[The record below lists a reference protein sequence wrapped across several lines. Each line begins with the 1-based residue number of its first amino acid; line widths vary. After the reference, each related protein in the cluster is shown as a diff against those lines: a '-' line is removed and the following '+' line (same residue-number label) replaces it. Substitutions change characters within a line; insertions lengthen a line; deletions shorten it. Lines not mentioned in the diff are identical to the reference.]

1 MTGSIN
7 NNILITISIV
17 YFTHSLIHSLTHS
30 LIVPNDSIN
39 DCALDDNEASK
50 GLGYFNK
57 LITSESVTDTV
68 QLDTYGNIVSM
79 PYSQCKNE

>member
-1 MTGSIN
+1 MTGSID
-7 NNILITISIV
+7 NNILITIGIV
-17 YFTHSLIHSLTHS
+17 YFIHSFTHS

-39 DCALDDNEASK
+39 DCASDDNEASK

-79 PYSQCKNE
+79 PYSQCNNE

>member
-7 NNILITISIV
+7 DNILITIGIV
-17 YFTHSLIHSLTHS
+17 HFIHSLIHS

-39 DCALDDNEASK
+39 DCVSDDNEASK